1 MNSAQNKMT
10 RKRLQALS
18 VLPILAFAP
27 FWIHAATTPIHY
39 GLFGNVHVAS
49 PSGDPARTAILI
61 SDKDGWNAR
70 AEALATALADDGAL
84 VFGID
89 YPAYEKEMESIK
101 NDACHFPSAHIQE
114 MSDWMQRNQ
123 KVKNFTY
130 PLLIG
135 DGAGAE
141 FAYAVDAQAPK
152 GTFSG
157 LVTLG
162 WDSSQRFPKPICK
175 GDAGEMSV
183 ADGNQ
188 FRISPV
194 NALPNHWLPLPFAA
208 GARADGALSSLH
220 ALWHFMPLPP
230 SWRSNPHADAG
241 DELNR
246 AIAWFTAP
254 TDTAKPLPGDVA
266 DLPLVEVPAQ
276 GPFAERIAIML
287 TGDGGWAG
295 LDVAVASQLS
305 QRGIQVVGLNTLKF
319 FWQTRTPAEAADAV
333 TRIIGHYG
341 GEHANAD
348 FVVIGYSFGASLA
361 PIVINRVPAAAR
373 ARIKAQVLI
382 SPDDEAVF
390 EIHVGDW
397 FGSTHHDGAIPIAP
411 EIANTKVPV
420 ICVHGADEGADSF
433 CAKLAGQPNV
443 TDVSLPGGHHY
454 DGDYDALGA
463 SIATSLRARGQSEH

>member
-1 MNSAQNKMT
+1 VNRNAFFRALCFFFGYTLLPDAAQ
-10 RKRLQALS
+10 
-18 VLPILAFAP
+18 
-27 FWIHAATTPIHY
+27 AATIPIHY
-39 GLFGNVHVAS
+39 GLFGDVHVAS
-49 PSGDPARTAILI
+49 PTGEAKRTAILI
-61 SDKDGWNAR
+61 SDKDGWSAR
-70 AEALATALADDGAL
+70 SEALAAALADGGAL

-89 YPAYEKEMESIK
+89 YPVYEKEMESIK

-114 MSDWMQRNQ
+114 MSDWMQKNQ
-123 KVKNFTY
+123 KVKNFAY
-130 PLLIG
+130 PVLVG
-135 DGAGAE
+135 DGAGAA

-162 WDSSQRFPKPICK
+162 WDFGARFPKPFCK
-175 GDAGEMSV
+175 GDAGEMSAPDRKDRYRIVPV
-183 ADGNQ
+183 AQ
-188 FRISPV
+188 
-194 NALPNHWLPLPFAA
+194 LPNRWLPLPFAIDA
-208 GARADGALSSLH
+208 HVDGALSTLH
-220 ALWHFMPLPP
+220 ALSNFPLPQ
-230 SWRSNPHADAG
+230 SSRGNPRADASV
-241 DELNR
+241 ELTR
-246 AIAWFTAP
+246 AVAWLTMP
-254 TDTAKPLPGDVA
+254 TETAKPLPGDVA

-276 GPFAERIAIML
+276 GAFAERIAIML

-295 LDVAVASQLS
+295 LDVAVADRFAK
-305 QRGIQVVGLNTLKF
+305 RGIQVVGLNTLKF

-333 TRIIGHYG
+333 ARVIGHYG
-341 GEHANAD
+341 NEHPNAD

-361 PIVINRVPAAAR
+361 PVVVNRLPDAACAR
-373 ARIKAQVLI
+373 VAAQVLI

-433 CAKLAGQPNV
+433 CATLAGKPNV

-454 DGDYDALGA
+454 DGDYDALGERIAA
-463 SIATSLRARGQSEH
+463 SLPARAAASH